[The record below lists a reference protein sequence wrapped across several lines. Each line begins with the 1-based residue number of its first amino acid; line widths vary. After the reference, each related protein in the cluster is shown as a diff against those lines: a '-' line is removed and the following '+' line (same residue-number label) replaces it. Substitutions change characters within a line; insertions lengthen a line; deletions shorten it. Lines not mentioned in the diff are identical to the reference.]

1 MARDHYVYPAIFE
14 YEDDGRISI
23 SFPDLPGCF
32 SCAESDEEALRM
44 ASDALGLHLF
54 AMEQDSDPIPDPT
67 ALKDIPCAG
76 NQRSV
81 LVEVH
86 MPLIRQAI
94 ESAAIK
100 KTLTIP
106 RWLNALAERHNVN
119 FSQVLQEALKEQLGV
134 KKAG

>member
-1 MARDHYVYPAIFE
+1 MAKDHYVYPAIFE
-14 YEDDGRISI
+14 YEDDGRMSI

-54 AMEQDSDPIPDPT
+54 AMEEDGDPIPEPA

-76 NQRSV
+76 NQRSA
-81 LVEVH
+81 LVEVY
-86 MPLIRQAI
+86 MPIVRQSI
-94 ESAAIK
+94 KSVFIK

-106 RWLNALAERHNVN
+106 QWLNSLAERNNIN
-119 FSQVLQEALKEQLGV
+119 FSQVLQEALKERLG
-134 KKAG
+134 KAG